1 MSTTRKTPKLRFP
14 EFTDDWEQR
23 KLSDISERVTRKN
36 KNLEYSL
43 PLTISA
49 QYGLVDQHE
58 FFNNSTQCPCP
69 GILLHGFLCNGFQC
83 AIIKFQFDLIQLQ

>member
-14 EFTDDWEQR
+14 EFTGDWEQR

-43 PLTISA
+43 PQITFTWSKVHSYIYLPFRSYWYTILCLF
-49 QYGLVDQHE
+49 LV
-58 FFNNSTQCPCP
+58 FGVFINLSTFSKE
-69 GILLHGFLCNGFQC
+69 I
-83 AIIKFQFDLIQLQ
+83 

>member
-36 KNLEYSL
+36 KNL
-43 PLTISA
+43 
-49 QYGLVDQHE
+49 
-58 FFNNSTQCPCP
+58 
-69 GILLHGFLCNGFQC
+69 
-83 AIIKFQFDLIQLQ
+83 